1 MKLLLGD
8 GIMDE
13 LIINNLNDRD
23 KVIRTLADVKLT
35 CHLRLKSG
43 TCKGHE
49 CDDCFKY
56 QTYCSCLEQMS
67 DFDKLQ
73 IDNIYESEYSK
84 LNIRQF
90 STPKS
95 ESVKPK
101 SKLISKLKDF
111 GKYMS
116 LWFALFVFIYGI
128 ISFFTRGEPA
138 VFHLCMVGIVIYW
151 LVGSLCFIF
160 VILGSD

>member
-1 MKLLLGD
+1 ME
-8 GIMDE
+8 E

-43 TCKGHE
+43 TCKGYE

-56 QTYCSCLEQMS
+56 QTYNSCLEQMS

-84 LNIRQF
+84 LNIRQPYI
-90 STPKS
+90 PKS
-95 ESVKPK
+95 ESAKPK
-101 SKLISKLKDF
+101 SKLIAKFKGF
-111 GKYMS
+111 GKVLIIFFLMFFCIFGLAYFLVS
-116 LWFALFVFIYGI
+116 DDPGFFELLVRFVFI
-128 ISFFTRGEPA
+128 PVA
-138 VFHLCMVGIVIYW
+138 VINLLIVIIIYATY
-151 LVGSLCFIF
+151 
-160 VILGSD
+160 D